1 MKDLL
6 DEIMGFYRWFIKF
19 ITLDI
24 WNLNI
29 NDFGKAKRRFI
40 RYLKVAIITI
50 KKSGNDKLGLYAV
63 SLSFFSTMA
72 VVPFAAVAFV
82 VTGGLGLER
91 RLQELLLESFSE
103 NTEVLQWVIQ
113 FADNIV
119 ASSRQGLFGVISF
132 IFFIGTVV
140 WLILSI
146 EKAFNDIWKVER
158 ARSIAKR
165 FLYYIGILVVAPFI
179 ITIFLSVTLVF
190 NNALDSIG
198 YGLKHV
204 DSIGFAL
211 QWLLF
216 YGIVLVIF
224 AIMYK
229 YIPNVKVHFSASFSA
244 AIITSLAFIIVQ
256 YLYMETQL
264 FVSRLNAIYGAF
276 AAIPLFLIW
285 MDISWTIILI
295 GAEISHAYQ
304 YADIYNIDNYKNVD
318 DDIKKK
324 IIPN

>member
-1 MKDLL
+1 
-6 DEIMGFYRWFIKF
+6 
-19 ITLDI
+19 
-24 WNLNI
+24 
-29 NDFGKAKRRFI
+29 
-40 RYLKVAIITI
+40 
-50 KKSGNDKLGLYAV
+50 
-63 SLSFFSTMA
+63 
-72 VVPFAAVAFV
+72 
-82 VTGGLGLER
+82 
-91 RLQELLLESFSE
+91 
-103 NTEVLQWVIQ
+103 
-113 FADNIV
+113 
-119 ASSRQGLFGVISF
+119 
-132 IFFIGTVV
+132 
-140 WLILSI
+140 
-146 EKAFNDIWKVER
+146 R